1 MRERVGGGR
10 QEWQALLY
18 LFDDYALDTERR
30 ELRRGA
36 DPVALQ
42 PQVFDVL
49 EYLIR
54 HRGRVVSK
62 DDLLS
67 AIWNGRI
74 ISESGLTSRISAA
87 RTAIGDSGEA
97 QRLIRTSPRKGI
109 RFVGEV
115 REQASAADAAA
126 PADADRAPSQAAA
139 SAVAESET
147 AQPDPELALAQKA
160 ALAVLPFTNMSGD
173 PEQEYFADGIVEDIV
188 TALSR
193 FRSFAVI
200 SRNSSFIYKGRA
212 VDVKNVARELGVRY
226 VLEGSIRRAAD
237 RVRITGQLIDAE
249 SGAHLW
255 AGKYDGELGDVF
267 ALQDRVTAEVAAAI
281 EPRVL
286 AAEIARA
293 TRKSTSKL
301 AAYDYCLQARW
312 HALTPTRQSIDTAM
326 KSLRAAIGIDPGY
339 AQAWM
344 IMALCCSFRY
354 VMGNEDDRIEAIIGE
369 ALKYAR
375 EAVACDRDDPEV
387 LAVAGH
393 MTTMAGDHVAA
404 ADLLNRALALNPHS
418 NSVCAF
424 SGWARVCGGEFD
436 AGVSLLRASLVLD
449 PLSPQAVYALGG
461 IAAANFFQKRYDEA
475 VVWARRAIARHPDLT
490 IPYRFLAA
498 ALAHT
503 GQLQEARA
511 TVAGLLL
518 RQPKSSLTRSRH
530 SPFRHAW
537 MMDLYI
543 EGLRRAGLP
552 E

>member
-1 MRERVGGGR
+1 
-10 QEWQALLY
+10 LLY
-18 LFDDYALDTERR
+18 QFDDYELDTERR

-36 DPVALQ
+36 DRVTLQ

-54 HRGRVVSK
+54 HRDRVVSK
-62 DDLLS
+62 DDLL
-67 AIWNGRI
+67 AAVWNGRI

-87 RTAIGDSGEA
+87 RSAIGDSGEA
-97 QRLIRTSPRKGI
+97 QRLIRTLPRKGI

-115 REQASAADAAA
+115 RERESAAGATAIAEQASPQAAA
-126 PADADRAPSQAAA
+126 PAPAAA
-139 SAVAESET
+139 AAVSADSGPQRPGPNFVLAE
-147 AQPDPELALAQKA
+147 KA

-173 PEQEYFADGIVEDIV
+173 PEQEYFADGIVEDIL

-200 SRNSSFIYKGRA
+200 SRNSSFTYKGRA
-212 VDVKNVARELGVRY
+212 VDVKDVARELGVRY

-255 AGKYDGELGDVF
+255 AGRYDGELGDVF

-293 TRKSTSKL
+293 TRKSTSTL

-312 HALTPTRQSIDTAM
+312 HALTPTRQSLDTAM
-326 KSLRAAIGIDPGY
+326 KLLQAAVEIDPAY

-344 IMALCCSFRY
+344 IMALCANFRY
-354 VMGNEDDRIEAIIGE
+354 VMGDEGDRIAAIISEG
-369 ALKYAR
+369 LKYAR
-375 EAVACDRDDPEV
+375 EAVACDRDDAEV

-393 MTTMAGDHVAA
+393 MTTMAGDHDAA
-404 ADLLNRALALNPHS
+404 VDLLNRALALNPHS
-418 NSVCAF
+418 NTVCVF
-424 SGWARVCGGEFD
+424 SGWGRVCGGEFD
-436 AGVSLLRASLVLD
+436 AGVALLRASLVLD
-449 PLSPQAVYALGG
+449 PLSPQAVIALGG
-461 IAAANFFQKRYDEA
+461 IAAANFFQKQYGEA
-475 VVWARRAIARHPDLT
+475 VVWARRAITRHPDLT
-490 IPYRFLAA
+490 VPYRFLAA
-498 ALAHT
+498 ALAHA
-503 GQLQEARA
+503 GQLEEAKA
-511 TVAGLLL
+511 TVGELLR
-518 RQPKSSLTRSRH
+518 RQPKSSLTRSHH

-537 MMDLYI
+537 MMELYI

>member
-1 MRERVGGGR
+1 
-10 QEWQALLY
+10 LLY
-18 LFDDYALDTERR
+18 LFDDYELDTERR

-36 DPVALQ
+36 DRVTMQ

-54 HRGRVVSK
+54 HRDRVVSK
-62 DDLLS
+62 DDLL
-67 AIWNGRI
+67 AAVWNGRI
-74 ISESGLTSRISAA
+74 ISDSGLTSRISAA

-97 QRLIRTSPRKGI
+97 QRLIRTLPRKGI

-115 REQASAADAAA
+115 REQESAAGATAIVEQASQQAVAPAPAAA
-126 PADADRAPSQAAA
+126 AAVSADSDPQRPGPNF
-139 SAVAESET
+139 VLAE
-147 AQPDPELALAQKA
+147 KA

-173 PEQEYFADGIVEDIV
+173 PEQEYFADGIVEDIL

-200 SRNSSFIYKGRA
+200 SRNSSFTYKGRS
-212 VDVKNVARELGVRY
+212 VDVKEVARELGVRY

-255 AGKYDGELGDVF
+255 AGRYDGDLGDVF

-293 TRKSTSKL
+293 TRKSTSTL

-312 HALTPTRQSIDTAM
+312 HALTPTRQSLDTAM
-326 KSLRAAIGIDPGY
+326 KLLRAAVEIDPAY

-344 IMALCCSFRY
+344 IMALCANFRY
-354 VMGNEDDRIEAIIGE
+354 VMGDEDDRIAAIISEG
-369 ALKYAR
+369 LKYAR
-375 EAVACDRDDPEV
+375 EAVACDRDDAEV

-393 MTTMAGDHVAA
+393 MTTMAGDHDAA
-404 ADLLNRALALNPHS
+404 VELLNRALVLNPHS
-418 NSVCAF
+418 NTVCVF
-424 SGWARVCGGEFD
+424 SGWGRVCSGEFD
-436 AGVSLLRASLVLD
+436 AGVALLRASLVLD
-449 PLSPQAVYALGG
+449 PLSPQAVIALGG

-490 IPYRFLAA
+490 VPYRFLAA
-498 ALAHT
+498 ALAQA
-503 GQLQEARA
+503 GQLEEARA
-511 TVAGLLL
+511 TIAELLR
-518 RQPKSSLTRSRH
+518 RQPKSSLTRSHH

-543 EGLRRAGLP
+543 GGLRRAGLP

>member
-1 MRERVGGGR
+1 
-10 QEWQALLY
+10 LLY
-18 LFDDYALDTERR
+18 LFDDYELDTERR

-36 DPVALQ
+36 DRVTMQ

-54 HRGRVVSK
+54 HRDRVVSK
-62 DDLLS
+62 DDLL
-67 AIWNGRI
+67 AAVWNGRI
-74 ISESGLTSRISAA
+74 ISDSGLTSRISAA

-97 QRLIRTSPRKGI
+97 QRLIRTLPRKGI

-115 REQASAADAAA
+115 REQESAAGATAIVEQASQQAVAPAPAAA
-126 PADADRAPSQAAA
+126 AAVSADSDPQRPGPNF
-139 SAVAESET
+139 VLAE
-147 AQPDPELALAQKA
+147 KA

-173 PEQEYFADGIVEDIV
+173 PEQDYFADGIVEDIL

-200 SRNSSFIYKGRA
+200 SRNSSFTYKGRS
-212 VDVKNVARELGVRY
+212 VDVKEVARELGVRY

-255 AGKYDGELGDVF
+255 AGRYDGELGDVF

-293 TRKSTSKL
+293 TRKSTSTL

-326 KSLRAAIGIDPGY
+326 RLLRAAIEIDPAY

-344 IMALCCSFRY
+344 IMALCASFRF
-354 VMGNEDDRIEAIIGE
+354 VMGIEDDDIEAIVGE
-369 ALKYAR
+369 AVKYAR
-375 EAVACDRDDPEV
+375 EAVACDRDDAEV

-393 MTTMAGDHVAA
+393 MNTMAGDHVAA

-418 NSVCAF
+418 NSVCVF
-424 SGWARVCGGEFD
+424 SGWGRVCAGEFD
-436 AGVSLLRASLVLD
+436 AGLALLRASMVLD
-449 PLSPQAVYALGG
+449 PLSPQAVYALCG
-461 IAAANFFQKRYDEA
+461 IAAAHFFQQQYDEA
-475 VVWARRAIARHPDLT
+475 MAWARRAIARHPDLT
-490 IPYRFLAA
+490 TPHRFLAA
-498 ALAHT
+498 AQAHA
-503 GQLQEARA
+503 GRLEEARA
-511 TVAGLLL
+511 TVAELL
-518 RQPKSSLTRSRH
+518 RRQPRSSLSRSRH
-530 SPFRHAW
+530 SPFRHAF

-543 EGLRRAGLP
+543 DGLRRAGLP